1 MKAAKFQNLQLGK
14 TDLKTLVSYDYTVEQ
29 FSDYHFRINGP
40 LDVWPSS
47 RRYYDQKTQRK
58 GEYNSLEFFVREFL
72 PC

>member
-1 MKAAKFQNLQLGK
+1 MKAAKFQNLQQGK
-14 TDLKTLVSYDYTVEQ
+14 TDLETLVAYDYTVEQ
-29 FSDYHFRINGP
+29 FSDYHFRINGR

-58 GEYNSLEFFVREFL
+58 GEYNSLEFFVRGFL